1 MLSRI
6 SISNF
11 TLIDKID
18 IYLQTGLTTITGQ
31 TGAGKSIFLGALSLV
46 TGKRASSDL
55 LFDAEKKCVIEA
67 EFTIASKQ
75 IDSFLKTNDFDQNE
89 TVILRRELLPSGKS
103 RSFINDTPA
112 TLKQLAEIGNGLID
126 IHEQHE
132 NQKLS
137 QNEYRTF
144 LLDAYGGHLNLT
156 QSYQQ
161 QFKQVKTLSKA
172 LAQLKE
178 EIANKRKERDYFQF
192 LFDEIE
198 EANIQLGELADKEN
212 LLGKLEHAEEIK
224 TTLYAIQTLLT
235 NENSGLIGG
244 LHNAER
250 QIEGVAAHSNDLA
263 DLASRIKAMRIELD
277 DISNELDVVESS
289 VEINPEELSIAQER
303 VNQIHQLFQKH
314 QVADEI
320 ELEKIKNELESNL
333 GAILGGESEI
343 EELELKLTKE
353 ESELNKLASELSK
366 ARARLAKNLCLE
378 TTNHIKLLGIAE
390 GKFEVALKKYEQLTQ
405 SGAEEVYF
413 NFTANKG
420 KDLKSV
426 VDAASGGELSRL
438 LLSLKAQVSQNSAL
452 PTIVFD
458 EIDTGVSGEVA
469 NKMGELMKKI
479 AQKIQVIAITHLPQV
494 AAKGKQHLFVFK
506 EHTADKTYTK
516 IEPLH
521 ADARVIEL
529 AKMLSGDKLSSVAK
543 ENARILLKN

>member
-18 IYLQTGLTTITGQ
+18 IDVQTGLTTITGQ